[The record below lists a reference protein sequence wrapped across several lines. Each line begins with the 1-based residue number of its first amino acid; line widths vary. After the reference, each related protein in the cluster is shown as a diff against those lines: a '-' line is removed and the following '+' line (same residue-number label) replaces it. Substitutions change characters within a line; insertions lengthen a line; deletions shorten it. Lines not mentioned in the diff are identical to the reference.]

1 MEFRMLVGIV
11 PSSGEAACRDRNI
24 SEESAKRSSANTSTS
39 KREQSVQVA
48 MENERKRSLPG
59 R

>member
-1 MEFRMLVGIV
+1 MLVGIV